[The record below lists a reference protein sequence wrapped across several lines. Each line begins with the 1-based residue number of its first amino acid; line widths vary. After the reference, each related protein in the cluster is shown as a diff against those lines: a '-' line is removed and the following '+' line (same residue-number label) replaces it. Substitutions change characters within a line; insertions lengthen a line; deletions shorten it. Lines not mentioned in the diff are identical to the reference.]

1 MDFPRLSVFLAVAR
15 HLNFRRAAETLH
27 LSQPA
32 VSKHIHQLE
41 AELGLALFE
50 RRGNRVALT
59 EAGRMLQDYGQRVS
73 MLTDEIRRALAE
85 LQGLQRGALRIG
97 ASTTPGLYLLPERLA
112 RFRRDHP
119 GVEVA
124 LVISNSADV
133 SRRVVSGE
141 LDLGFVGALPEA
153 RGLQMRPFAEDE
165 IVLIAPPRHPAARR
179 ATGSAAALAALAGD
193 TWVMREAGSGTREVA
208 LAGLAE
214 LGVTP
219 ARTMELSGCEAVKR
233 AVAAG
238 LGVGFVSHHAIALEV
253 EHGLLTIVDQPSLRF
268 RRPLYLITRKDARPS
283 PAVLAFTAH
292 VFKHTATPLRDS
304 RRDGSGCGGRHLPR
318 PPEH

>member
-32 VSKHIHQLE
+32 VSKHIHLLE

-85 LQGLQRGALRIG
+85 LQGLQRGGLRIG

-112 RFRRDHP
+112 RFRVDHP
-119 GVEVA
+119 GVETQ
-124 LVISNSADV
+124 LVIGNSADI
-133 SRRVVSGE
+133 SRRVASGE
-141 LDLGFVGALPEA
+141 LDLGFVGALPDA
-153 RGLQMRPFAEDE
+153 GGLQVRPFAEDE
-165 IVLIAPPRHPAARR
+165 VVLIAPPRHPLARR
-179 ATGSAAALAALAGD
+179 AAGKATGLAALAQE
-193 TWVMREAGSGTREVA
+193 TWIMREAGSGTREVA

-214 LGVTP
+214 QGITP

-238 LGVGFVSHHAIALEV
+238 LGVGFVSRQAIGLEV
-253 EHGLLTIVDQPSLRF
+253 EHGLLTVVDEPELRF
-268 RRPLYLITRKDARPS
+268 RRLLYLITRKDARPS

-292 VFKHTATPLRDS
+292 VLKRGLASP
-304 RRDGSGCGGRHLPR
+304 RR
-318 PPEH
+318 PE